1 MQRTSRIGAQALAIM
16 SAGLLAACAF
26 EPTGYRTAN
35 LNNSVPVTQAFM
47 VPPPGGPEVI
57 AVLENRFSNGLAQ
70 DIILGNSSSTSGQ
83 NAIYVRAFG
92 PMGRDR
98 GRERL
103 DDELPTPRIIRREL
117 RERFPHVHMEISGLY
132 AQNRYGPLSYATG
145 RTRSGINCIYVW
157 QRISAD
163 GAVFA
168 ANRGSINWRM
178 RLCDRNTTT
187 RDLLLTAYGT
197 TITGYFLSRR
207 WNPYGELP
215 EVDPR
220 VGQVGETIL
229 PEQVVDPT
237 VIAPNSFAASNRKT
251 VRAPSRRS
259 RSRSV
264 SRSTV
269 ATQRT
274 VAPPTVLNQ
283 PVEGAAVV
291 PRPRNT
297 SLREPQIQNSN
308 LPSRAPRAGPNFRVP
323 APVRTVPGVSGQP
336 TRQISQNL
344 LAPSPSAN
352 FATPSAPPPA
362 PAVRIVDR

>member
-1 MQRTSRIGAQALAIM
+1 
-16 SAGLLAACAF
+16 
-26 EPTGYRTAN
+26 
-35 LNNSVPVTQAFM
+35 M

-57 AVLENRFSNGLAQ
+57 AVLENRFRNGLAQ

-92 PMGRDR
+92 PMGRER

-103 DDELPTPRIIRREL
+103 DDEMPTPRVIRREL
-117 RERFPHVHMEISGLY
+117 RERLPQVHMEISGLY

-145 RTRSGINCIYVW
+145 RTRSGINCVYVW
-157 QRISAD
+157 QRIAAD

-168 ANRGSINWRM
+168 ASRGSINWRM
-178 RLCDRNTTT
+178 RLCDRHTTT
-187 RDLLLTAYGT
+187 RDLLLTAFGT

-220 VGQVGETIL
+220 VGQLGETVL
-229 PEQVVDPT
+229 PQAVVDPT

-251 VRAPSRRS
+251 VRTPRRR

-269 ATQRT
+269 ATQQRT

-291 PRPRNT
+291 PRPENT
-297 SLREPQIQNSN
+297 SLREPQIQDSN
-308 LPSRAPRAGPNFRVP
+308 LPSRAQRTGPGFRVP
-323 APVRTVPGVSGQP
+323 APLGTAPGAPGQP
-336 TRQISQNL
+336 ARQFSQDL

-352 FATPSAPPPA
+352 FATPSVPLPA
-362 PAVRIVDR
+362 PAGRVVDR